1 MFFNNVNLF
10 FRSLVGK
17 HFRTIMKLLQ
27 KASSPTQTHNFRTS
41 VTLPQVTVW
50 AGLCWCF
57 RKVHFFVFFQSPFN
71 PLCVH
76 CFCKAQK
83 YLWRYV
89 ISPEASLEIWRYV
102 LRPEASLEIC
112 CTVFCWTYQRSLI
125 HWTSVSMSSSRIV
138 DVASLWWLTKCGQS
152 QCRSWF
158 RTQQHTINIDF
169 WRPLCATC

>member
-1 MFFNNVNLF
+1 MVLHRGPKTSLTNSRSVIFTLFPNLG
-10 FRSLVGK
+10 STITKESGK
-17 HFRTIMKLLQ
+17 
-27 KASSPTQTHNFRTS
+27 
-41 VTLPQVTVW
+41 
-50 AGLCWCF
+50 
-57 RKVHFFVFFQSPFN
+57 QSPFN

-83 YLWRYV
+83 HLWRYV

-138 DVASLWWLTKCGQS
+138 DVASLWWLTECGPAR
-152 QCRSWF
+152 CRSWF